1 MRALK
6 MPPADAP
13 VLMLPSF
20 NPLMRPHRFA
30 HRFAAPDTRIP
41 AHRKRLKKNI
51 FLLTFFKE
59 SPGYSFSTVSFVGLF
74 LAAFVVVAF
83 GVPDVRAWR
92 KAGG

>member
-1 MRALK
+1 L
-6 MPPADAP
+6 
-13 VLMLPSF
+13 
-20 NPLMRPHRFA
+20 PHRFV
-30 HRFAAPDTRIP
+30 APDTRIP

-59 SPGYSFSTVSFVGLF
+59 SPRYSFSTVSFVGLF